1 MKIAIITC
9 YRDPD
14 YIRARALRAALASLE
29 NVEILVIKNSH
40 TNALRYP
47 EVVWKIITTRFK
59 QQPDVYVL
67 TFRGYEML
75 PIIRLLSLGK
85 PLIYDELVNLV
96 EWVVYEHKKI
106 SGLLAKTLGAAYSL
120 LLRTCCTVILADTA
134 SHADTSS
141 GISRI
146 DRRKYTVIPVSTDE
160 QTFQYRPLKIPDV
173 NEPYRVFFY
182 GYMLPLHGPQFVIDA
197 AEKLKHIPNI
207 EFLIAGRIGTFET
220 AIQEAQQHG
229 ANITFRQWVPFD
241 ELPSLIAASSINIA
255 GPFGKTFQAQHVING
270 KVYQFLAS
278 GSVAL
283 IGSNDNTGLFLNHVN
298 CLLVPQG
305 DAEAIAREIQWA
317 YEHQDQLP
325 AIAAAGRLLY
335 DKDYSNKVIAGQL
348 RAMLDKL

>member
-47 EVVWKIITTRFK
+47 EVIWKIITARFK

-75 PIIRLLSLGK
+75 PVVRLLSLGK
-85 PLIYDELVNLV
+85 PLIYDELINLV
-96 EWVVYEHKKI
+96 EWVVYEHKKA
-106 SGLLAKTLGAAYSL
+106 SGLSAKILSAIYRIMLQT
-120 LLRTCCTVILADTA
+120 CTVILADTK
-134 SHADTSS
+134 SHADVSS
-141 GISRI
+141 GISRV
-146 DRRKYTVIPVSTDE
+146 DRQKYVVIPIGTDE
-160 QTFQYRPLKIPDV
+160 SIFQYKPLTTP
-173 NEPYRVFFY
+173 NFLAPFRVFFY
-182 GYMLPLHGPQFVIDA
+182 GAMLPLHGPQYVIKA
-197 AEKLKHIPNI
+197 AEILKSNPNI
-207 EFLIAGRIGTFET
+207 SFLFAGKMSKYQQLI
-220 AIQEAQQHG
+220 EAAKKAG
-229 ANITFRQWVPFD
+229 AHVEYKGWIPFN
-241 ELPSLIAASSINIA
+241 ELPDYITNSAVNVS
-255 GPFGKTFQAQHVING
+255 GPFGNTYQSQFVVNTKVFQ
-270 KVYQFLAS
+270 FFAS

-283 IGSNDNTGLFLNHVN
+283 IGVIKEDGGFINHVN

-335 DKDYSNKVIAGQL
+335 DKHYSNKVIAGYL
-348 RAMLDKL
+348 NDMLSKL